1 MSNNPQ
7 IIDHVLSNGLRIII
21 LPNEKTPLVNVT
33 VGYKVGSKDDSFS
46 HKGFAH
52 FFEHLMFDG
61 SKHVKRGEFDA
72 LCSKAGG
79 TFNAYTS
86 YDQTIYHATV
96 PSHQLDLVLWLE
108 SDRMLQ
114 FGVGQIGLETQQKV
128 VSEEIKQS
136 VENQPYGTWRVEQGT
151 LAFTDDCS
159 YQWEVLGN
167 RAHIE
172 SATLDEVASFFDAY
186 YRPDNACLVISGHV
200 DISTVLSR
208 VEKYFGI
215 IPSKKQTT
223 LRNPFTNEMK
233 RTGDIVVEDAV
244 PLPAVFMSYH
254 LDGFMSDTT
263 VQADILASAFGDGKS
278 SRLYSHLVRD
288 QHIAS
293 SVFCY
298 ADQREHAS
306 LMTFSAT
313 AAHPDI
319 THEQLIDA
327 LDAEIQDLIAKPISD
342 NELEKAI
349 NAAGTGFA
357 YHVQTNAGIADMVC
371 NQTLFWNDPMRAF
384 TILDRYRSVTKEEI
398 TNVCE
403 GMVRHKEPIRVSYI
417 PK

>member
-1 MSNNPQ
+1 MIN
-7 IIDHVLSNGLRIII
+7 HVLSNGLRIII
-21 LPNEKTPLVNVT
+21 LPNEKAPLVNVT
-33 VGYKVGSKDDSFS
+33 LGYKVGSKDDSFS

-86 YDQTIYHATV
+86 YDQTMYHTTV

-114 FGVGQIGLETQQKV
+114 FGVEQIGLETQQKV

-136 VENQPYGTWRVEQGT
+136 VENQPYGTWRVEQGR

-167 RAHIE
+167 RSHIE

-200 DISTVLSR
+200 DVSTVLKS
-208 VEKYFGI
+208 VERYFGI
-215 IPSKKQTT
+215 IPSKKQTIK
-223 LRNPFTNEMK
+223 RNQFVNHMK
-233 RTGDIVVEDAV
+233 RTGQIVVQDAV
-244 PLPAVFMSYH
+244 PLPAVFVSYH
-254 LDGFMSDTT
+254 LDGFMSDSS

-306 LMTFSAT
+306 LLTCSAT
-313 AAHPDI
+313 AAHPGI
-319 THEQLIDA
+319 SHQQLLDA
-327 LDAEIQDLIAKPISD
+327 LDKEIQGLLAEPFSD
-342 NELEKAI
+342 TELEKAI
-349 NAAGTGFA
+349 NAAGTGYA
-357 YHVQTNAGIADMVC
+357 YHMQTNAGIADMV
-371 NQTLFWNDPMRAF
+371 
-384 TILDRYRSVTKEEI
+384 
-398 TNVCE
+398 
-403 GMVRHKEPIRVSYI
+403 
-417 PK
+417 

>member
-1 MSNNPQ
+1 
-7 IIDHVLSNGLRIII
+7 
-21 LPNEKTPLVNVT
+21 
-33 VGYKVGSKDDSFS
+33 KDDSFS

-86 YDQTIYHATV
+86 YDQTMYHTTV

-114 FGVGQIGLETQQKV
+114 FGVEQIGLETQQKV

-136 VENQPYGTWRVEQGT
+136 VENQPYGTWRVEQGR

-167 RAHIE
+167 RSHIE

-200 DISTVLSR
+200 DVSTVLKS
-208 VEKYFGI
+208 VERYFGI
-215 IPSKKQTT
+215 IPSKKQTIK
-223 LRNPFTNEMK
+223 RNQFVNHMK
-233 RTGDIVVEDAV
+233 RTGQIVVQDAV
-244 PLPAVFMSYH
+244 PLPAVFVSYH
-254 LDGFMSDTT
+254 LDGFMSDTS

-306 LMTFSAT
+306 LLTCSAT
-313 AAHPDI
+313 AAHPGI
-319 THEQLIDA
+319 SHQQLLDA
-327 LDAEIQDLIAKPISD
+327 LDKEIQGLLAEPFSD
-342 NELEKAI
+342 TELEKAI
-349 NAAGTGFA
+349 NAAGTGYA
-357 YHVQTNAGIADMVC
+357 YHMQTNAGIADMVC

-384 TILDRYRSVTKEEI
+384 SIVDRYRAVTKNEMNGLI
-398 TNVCE
+398 E
-403 GMVRHKEPIRVSYI
+403 GMIRGKESCTVSII
-417 PK
+417 PS

>member
-1 MSNNPQ
+1 MNANPHM
-7 IIDHVLSNGLRIII
+7 INHVLSNGLRIII
-21 LPNEKTPLVNVT
+21 LPNEKAPLVNVT
-33 VGYKVGSKDDSFS
+33 LGYKVGSKDDSFS

-86 YDQTIYHATV
+86 YDQTMYHTTV

-114 FGVGQIGLETQQKV
+114 FGVEQIGLETQQKV

-136 VENQPYGTWRVEQGT
+136 VENQTYGTWRVEQGR

-167 RAHIE
+167 RSHIE

-200 DISTVLSR
+200 DVSTVLKS
-208 VEKYFGI
+208 VERYFGI
-215 IPSKKQTT
+215 IPSKKQTIK
-223 LRNPFTNEMK
+223 RNQFANRMK
-233 RTGDIVVEDAV
+233 RTGQIVVQDAV
-244 PLPAVFMSYH
+244 PLPAVFVSYH
-254 LDGFMSDTT
+254 LDGFMSDTS

-306 LMTFSAT
+306 LLTCSAT
-313 AAHPDI
+313 AAHPGI
-319 THEQLIDA
+319 SHQQLLDA
-327 LDAEIQDLIAKPISD
+327 LDKEIQGLLAEPFSD
-342 NELEKAI
+342 TELEKAI
-349 NAAGTGFA
+349 NAAGTGYA
-357 YHVQTNAGIADMVC
+357 YHMQTNAGIADMVC
-371 NQTLFWNDPMRAF
+371 NQTLFWNDPTRTF
-384 TILDRYRSVTKEEI
+384 SILDRYRAVTKNEMNGLI
-398 TNVCE
+398 E
-403 GMVRHKEPIRVSYI
+403 GMIRGKESCTVSII
-417 PK
+417 PA

>member
-1 MSNNPQ
+1 MNANPHM
-7 IIDHVLSNGLRIII
+7 INHVLSNGLRIII
-21 LPNEKTPLVNVT
+21 LPNEKAPLVNVT
-33 VGYKVGSKDDSFS
+33 LGYKVGSKDDSFS

-86 YDQTIYHATV
+86 YDQTMYHTTV

-114 FGVGQIGLETQQKV
+114 FGVEQIGLETQQKV

-136 VENQPYGTWRVEQGT
+136 VENQPYGTWRVEQGR

-167 RAHIE
+167 RSHIE

-200 DISTVLSR
+200 DVSTVLKS
-208 VEKYFGI
+208 VERYFGI
-215 IPSKKQTT
+215 IPSKKQTIK
-223 LRNPFTNEMK
+223 RNQFVNHMK
-233 RTGDIVVEDAV
+233 RTGQIVVQDAV
-244 PLPAVFMSYH
+244 PLPAVFVSYH
-254 LDGFMSDTT
+254 LDGFMSDSS

-306 LMTFSAT
+306 LLTCSAT
-313 AAHPDI
+313 AAHPGI
-319 THEQLIDA
+319 SHQQLLDA
-327 LDAEIQDLIAKPISD
+327 LDKEIQGLLAEPFSD
-342 NELEKAI
+342 TELEKAI
-349 NAAGTGFA
+349 NAAGTGYA
-357 YHVQTNAGIADMVC
+357 YHMQTNAGIADMVC
-371 NQTLFWNDPMRAF
+371 NQTLFWNDPTRTF
-384 TILDRYRSVTKEEI
+384 SILDRYRAVTKNEMNGLI
-398 TNVCE
+398 E
-403 GMVRHKEPIRVSYI
+403 GMIRGKESCTVSII
-417 PK
+417 PA

>member
-1 MSNNPQ
+1 MIN
-7 IIDHVLSNGLRIII
+7 HVLSNGLRIII
-21 LPNEKTPLVNVT
+21 LPNEKAPLVNVT
-33 VGYKVGSKDDSFS
+33 LGYKVGSKDDSFS

-86 YDQTIYHATV
+86 YDQTMYHTTV

-114 FGVGQIGLETQQKV
+114 FGVEQIGLETQQKV

-136 VENQPYGTWRVEQGT
+136 VENQPYGTWRVEQGR

-167 RAHIE
+167 RSHIE

-200 DISTVLSR
+200 DVSTVLKS
-208 VEKYFGI
+208 VERYFGI
-215 IPSKKQTT
+215 IPSKKQTIK
-223 LRNPFTNEMK
+223 RNQFVNHMK
-233 RTGDIVVEDAV
+233 RTGQIVVQDAV
-244 PLPAVFMSYH
+244 PLPAVFVSYH
-254 LDGFMSDTT
+254 LDGFMSDTS

-306 LMTFSAT
+306 LLTCSAT
-313 AAHPDI
+313 AAHPGI
-319 THEQLIDA
+319 SHQQLLDA
-327 LDAEIQDLIAKPISD
+327 LDKEIQGLLAEPFSD
-342 NELEKAI
+342 TELEKAI
-349 NAAGTGFA
+349 NAAGTGYA
-357 YHVQTNAGIADMVC
+357 YHMQTNAGIADMVC

-384 TILDRYRSVTKEEI
+384 SIVDRYRAVTKNEMNGLI
-398 TNVCE
+398 E
-403 GMVRHKEPIRVSYI
+403 GMIRGKESCTVSII
-417 PK
+417 PS

>member
-1 MSNNPQ
+1 MNANPHM
-7 IIDHVLSNGLRIII
+7 INHVLSNGLRIII
-21 LPNEKTPLVNVT
+21 LPNEKAPLVNVT
-33 VGYKVGSKDDSFS
+33 LGYKVGSKDDSFS

-86 YDQTIYHATV
+86 YDQTMYHTTV

-114 FGVGQIGLETQQKV
+114 FGVEQIGLETQQKV

-136 VENQPYGTWRVEQGT
+136 VENQPYGTWRVEQGR

-167 RAHIE
+167 RSHIE

-200 DISTVLSR
+200 DVSTVLKS
-208 VEKYFGI
+208 VERYFGI
-215 IPSKKQTT
+215 IPSKKQTIK
-223 LRNPFTNEMK
+223 RNQFANHMK
-233 RTGDIVVEDAV
+233 RTGQIVVQDAV
-244 PLPAVFMSYH
+244 PLPAVFVSYH
-254 LDGFMSDTT
+254 LDGFMSDTS

-306 LMTFSAT
+306 LLTCSAT
-313 AAHPDI
+313 AAHPGI
-319 THEQLIDA
+319 SHQQLLDA
-327 LDAEIQDLIAKPISD
+327 LDKEIQGLLADPFSD
-342 NELEKAI
+342 TELEKAI
-349 NAAGTGFA
+349 NAAGTGYA
-357 YHVQTNAGIADMVC
+357 YHMQTNAGIADMVC

-384 TILDRYRSVTKEEI
+384 SIVDRYRVVTKNEMNGLI
-398 TNVCE
+398 E
-403 GMVRHKEPIRVSYI
+403 GMIRGKESCTVSII
-417 PK
+417 PA

>member
-1 MSNNPQ
+1 MNANPHM
-7 IIDHVLSNGLRIII
+7 INHVLSNGLRIII
-21 LPNEKTPLVNVT
+21 LPNEKAPLVNVT
-33 VGYKVGSKDDSFS
+33 LGYKVGSKDDSFS

-86 YDQTIYHATV
+86 YDQTMYHTTV

-114 FGVGQIGLETQQKV
+114 FGVEQIGLETQQKV

-136 VENQPYGTWRVEQGT
+136 VENQPYGTWRVEQGR

-167 RAHIE
+167 RSHIE

-200 DISTVLSR
+200 DVSTVLKS
-208 VEKYFGI
+208 VERYFGI
-215 IPSKKQTT
+215 IPSKKQTIK
-223 LRNPFTNEMK
+223 RNQFVNHMK
-233 RTGDIVVEDAV
+233 RTGQIVVQDAV
-244 PLPAVFMSYH
+244 PLPAVFVSYH
-254 LDGFMSDTT
+254 LDGFMSDSS

-306 LMTFSAT
+306 LLTCSAT
-313 AAHPDI
+313 AAHPGI
-319 THEQLIDA
+319 SHQQLLDA
-327 LDAEIQDLIAKPISD
+327 LDKEIQGLLAEPFSD
-342 NELEKAI
+342 TELEKAI
-349 NAAGTGFA
+349 NAAGTGYA
-357 YHVQTNAGIADMVC
+357 YHMQTNAGIADMVC

-384 TILDRYRSVTKEEI
+384 SILDRYRAVTKNEMNGLI
-398 TNVCE
+398 E
-403 GMVRHKEPIRVSYI
+403 GLIRGKESCTVSII
-417 PK
+417 PA

>member
-1 MSNNPQ
+1 MNANPHM
-7 IIDHVLSNGLRIII
+7 INHVLSNGLRIII
-21 LPNEKTPLVNVT
+21 LPNEKAPLVNVT
-33 VGYKVGSKDDSFS
+33 LGYKVGSKDDSFS

-86 YDQTIYHATV
+86 YDQTMYHTTV

-114 FGVGQIGLETQQKV
+114 FGVEQIGLETQQKV

-136 VENQPYGTWRVEQGT
+136 VENQPYGTWRVEQGR

-167 RAHIE
+167 RSHIE

-200 DISTVLSR
+200 DVSTVLKS
-208 VEKYFGI
+208 VERYFGI
-215 IPSKKQTT
+215 IPSKKQTIK
-223 LRNPFTNEMK
+223 RNQFVNHMK
-233 RTGDIVVEDAV
+233 RTGQIVVQDAV
-244 PLPAVFMSYH
+244 PLPAVFVSYH
-254 LDGFMSDTT
+254 LDGFMSDSS

-306 LMTFSAT
+306 LLTCSAT
-313 AAHPDI
+313 AAHPGI
-319 THEQLIDA
+319 SHQQLLDA
-327 LDAEIQDLIAKPISD
+327 LDKEIQGLLAEPFSD
-342 NELEKAI
+342 TELEKAI
-349 NAAGTGFA
+349 NAAGTGYA
-357 YHVQTNAGIADMVC
+357 YHMQTNAGIADMVC

-384 TILDRYRSVTKEEI
+384 SILDRYRAVTKNEMNGLI
-398 TNVCE
+398 E
-403 GMVRHKEPIRVSYI
+403 GLIRGKESCTVSII
-417 PK
+417 PT

>member
-1 MSNNPQ
+1 MNANPHM
-7 IIDHVLSNGLRIII
+7 INHVLSNGLRIII
-21 LPNEKTPLVNVT
+21 LPNEKAPLVNVT
-33 VGYKVGSKDDSFS
+33 LGYKVGSKDDSFS

-86 YDQTIYHATV
+86 YDQTMYHTTV

-114 FGVGQIGLETQQKV
+114 FGVEQIGLETQQKV

-136 VENQPYGTWRVEQGT
+136 VENQPYGTWRVEQGR

-167 RAHIE
+167 RSHIE

-200 DISTVLSR
+200 DVSTVLKS
-208 VEKYFGI
+208 VERYFGI
-215 IPSKKQTT
+215 IPSKKQTIK
-223 LRNPFTNEMK
+223 RNQFVNHMK
-233 RTGDIVVEDAV
+233 RTGQIVVQDAV
-244 PLPAVFMSYH
+244 PLPAVFVSYH
-254 LDGFMSDTT
+254 LDGFMSDSS

-306 LMTFSAT
+306 LLTCSAT
-313 AAHPDI
+313 AAHPGI
-319 THEQLIDA
+319 SHQQLLDA
-327 LDAEIQDLIAKPISD
+327 LDKEIQGLLAEPFSD
-342 NELEKAI
+342 AELEKAI
-349 NAAGTGFA
+349 NAAGTGYA
-357 YHVQTNAGIADMVC
+357 YHMQTNAGIADMVC

-384 TILDRYRSVTKEEI
+384 SILDRYRAVTKNEMI
-398 TNVCE
+398 GLIE
-403 GMVRHKEPIRVSYI
+403 GLIRGKESCTVSII
-417 PK
+417 PA

>member
-1 MSNNPQ
+1 MIN
-7 IIDHVLSNGLRIII
+7 HVLSNGLRIII
-21 LPNEKTPLVNVT
+21 LPNEKAPLVNVT
-33 VGYKVGSKDDSFS
+33 LGYKVGSKDDSFS

-86 YDQTIYHATV
+86 YDQTMYHTTV

-114 FGVGQIGLETQQKV
+114 FGVEQIGLETQQKV

-136 VENQPYGTWRVEQGT
+136 VENQPYGTWRVEQGR

-167 RAHIE
+167 RSHIE

-200 DISTVLSR
+200 DVSTVLKS
-208 VEKYFGI
+208 VERYFGI
-215 IPSKKQTT
+215 IPSKKQTIK
-223 LRNPFTNEMK
+223 RNQFVNHMK
-233 RTGDIVVEDAV
+233 RTGQIVVQDAV
-244 PLPAVFMSYH
+244 PLPAVFVSYH
-254 LDGFMSDTT
+254 LDGFMSDSS

-306 LMTFSAT
+306 LLTCSAT
-313 AAHPDI
+313 AAHPGI
-319 THEQLIDA
+319 SHQQLLDA
-327 LDAEIQDLIAKPISD
+327 LDKEIQGLLAEPFSD
-342 NELEKAI
+342 TELEKAI
-349 NAAGTGFA
+349 NAAGTGYA
-357 YHVQTNAGIADMVC
+357 YHMQTNAGIADMVC

-384 TILDRYRSVTKEEI
+384 SILDRYRAVTKNEMNGLI
-398 TNVCE
+398 E
-403 GMVRHKEPIRVSYI
+403 GLIRGKESCTVSII
-417 PK
+417 PT

>member
-1 MSNNPQ
+1 MNANPHM
-7 IIDHVLSNGLRIII
+7 INHVLSNGLRIII
-21 LPNEKTPLVNVT
+21 LPNEKAPLVNVT
-33 VGYKVGSKDDSFS
+33 LGYKVGSKDDSFS

-86 YDQTIYHATV
+86 YDQTMYHTTV

-114 FGVGQIGLETQQKV
+114 FGVEQIGLETQQKV

-136 VENQPYGTWRVEQGT
+136 VENQPYGTWRVEQGR

-167 RAHIE
+167 RSHIE

-200 DISTVLSR
+200 DVSTVLKS
-208 VEKYFGI
+208 VERYFGI
-215 IPSKKQTT
+215 IPSKKQTIK
-223 LRNPFTNEMK
+223 RNQFVNHMK
-233 RTGDIVVEDAV
+233 RTGQIVVQDAV
-244 PLPAVFMSYH
+244 PLPAVFVSYH
-254 LDGFMSDTT
+254 LDGFMSDTS

-306 LMTFSAT
+306 LLTCSAT
-313 AAHPDI
+313 AAHPGI
-319 THEQLIDA
+319 SHQQLLDA
-327 LDAEIQDLIAKPISD
+327 LDKEIQGLLAEPFSD
-342 NELEKAI
+342 TELEKAI
-349 NAAGTGFA
+349 NAAGTGYA
-357 YHVQTNAGIADMVC
+357 YHMQTNAGIADMVC

-384 TILDRYRSVTKEEI
+384 SIVDRYRAVTKNEMNGLI
-398 TNVCE
+398 E
-403 GMVRHKEPIRVSYI
+403 GMIRGKESCTVSII
-417 PK
+417 PS